1 MTTLTPKMQMGPG
14 DYITQAFRAEMDKWL
29 IEFFGY
35 EEDDKQPAL
44 PQQFDDAIL
53 SVPKAKEVKAVKTA
67 KTPGRS
73 KSKTQVQP
81 DMESFSALLEG
92 LENSFHTMQIPQ
104 MKGSWLERRE
114 VLAIKKLG
122 VYVPNPFGLE
132 ITKNPMLTAGGSFPS
147 IASAMFIPKS
157 GDRAGFFS
165 PRFIYAI
172 KSPRLPA
179 EVEPT
184 KGVAFKFGMC
194 FDVTKDENGTEMPSK
209 TFWMWCWVVIRPD
222 GSLRIPHEMRQFSN
236 LIRHHKNRRKGDPP
250 TDTVHNKRWCLP
262 SLAVAE
268 EGRDQAEHENFMLCT
283 FRQLL
288 IWWGSRGDQWSV
300 GVRKDGHRVC
310 FSIAPEH
317 TSAYFADRDTVVNVD
332 GKPKKIIHF
341 VREHTRITGATVKA
355 HVRGLREFDWKGY
368 HCAVTAPRLNG
379 AIFTD
384 NRIDPIEVAR
394 SELSSSIIQIDQ
406 VASMLA
412 DHEDAGFRRAA

>member
-1 MTTLTPKMQMGPG
+1 MTTMTPKMQMAAG

-35 EEDDKQPAL
+35 EEDDQQPAL
-44 PQQFDDAIL
+44 PQKFDDAIL
-53 SVPKAKEVKAVKTA
+53 SAPKSKEGKAAKTA

-81 DMESFSALLEG
+81 DMENFSQLLEG
-92 LENSFHTMQIPQ
+92 LENSFHTMQVPQ

-114 VLAIKKLG
+114 VSAIKKLG

-132 ITKNPMLTAGGSFPS
+132 ITKNPMLPVGGPFPS
-147 IASAMFIPKS
+147 IASAMFVPKS
-157 GDRAGFFS
+157 GDRVGFFS
-165 PRFIYAI
+165 PRFTYAI

-179 EVEPT
+179 GVEPT
-184 KGVAFKFGMC
+184 KGVPFKFGMC
-194 FDVTKDENGTEMPSK
+194 FDVNKDEKGASMSSK
-209 TFWMWCWVVIRPD
+209 MFWMWCWIVIRPD
-222 GSLRIPHEMRQFSN
+222 GSLRIPHEMRQFAN
-236 LIRHHKNRRKGDPP
+236 KVVRKQKHKDEPAKVTINTR
-250 TDTVHNKRWCLP
+250 RWCLP
-262 SLAVAE
+262 SLAMAD

-288 IWWGSRGDQWSV
+288 LWWGSRGDQWSV

-317 TSAYFADRDTVVNVD
+317 TSAYFSDRDTVVNVD

-368 HCAVTAPRLNG
+368 HCTVTAPRLNG
-379 AIFTD
+379 AILTNFLL
-384 NRIDPIEVAR
+384 DPLEVDRADK
-394 SELSSSIIQIDQ
+394 SPQNLQIDQ
-406 VASMLA
+406 VATMLA
-412 DHEDAGFRRAA
+412 DHEDAGFRRSA